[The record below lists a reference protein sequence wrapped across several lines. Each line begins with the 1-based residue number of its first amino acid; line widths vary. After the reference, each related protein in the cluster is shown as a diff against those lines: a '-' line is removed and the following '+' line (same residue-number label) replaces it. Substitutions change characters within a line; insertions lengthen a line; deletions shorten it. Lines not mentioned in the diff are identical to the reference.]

1 MELKEMYVCEKHYV
15 IDFTY
20 TEIVTIIRNIKEN
33 TENKEI
39 NETEAIIIKQIDD
52 MLEEYNKVKVINKQ
66 EEEVG

>member
-1 MELKEMYVCEKHYV
+1 MELKEMYVCGKHYV